1 MIKVKKVFLSLVL
14 SVLIL
19 IPAMLLLTA
28 CGNISISMRL
38 TVGENIKG
46 YINEVRMARVT
57 ASQPDFESP
66 VYVSEDE
73 KYNGKT
79 ADVLIE
85 FIDGYEPENA
95 VITVNGENFTDFTV
109 KTYSDNEFSR
119 YIEFSLPC
127 KKDSNFELTLDVDG
141 FKEIKKTYAINI
153 NVPQEE
159 GQPVTKDFAGREY
172 LKEISILSFKGNEE
186 EPQYHTLE
194 EIAQLDK
201 DASQKD
207 QFCAYMKI
215 DRPSN
220 DYVPIFY
227 IHSASQYINAYN
239 DSSFDPDKTSIIS
252 NIFKIGDYN
261 LYLNKYFYDFNHT
274 AIEELGKG
282 IVLLSV
288 EQDKLIS
295 GEDTLYIDT
304 SVLLNEFNKNYTVEV
319 SEEGEYIWQGIT
331 SGYTYGEEQIFTIT
345 PSVRGNEIPKE
356 NIDLSEAEVYING
369 VKLEGDR
376 LTINTEGA
384 VHSLTFKLKKG
395 DTSNYI
401 NGQETTDVTGKI
413 IVEVRNI
420 KLRNMTDWNFF
431 NYI

>member
-1 MIKVKKVFLSLVL
+1 MIKVKNIFLSLVL

-28 CGNISISMRL
+28 CGEISLSMRL
-38 TVGENIKG
+38 TVGENIKE
-46 YINEVRMARVT
+46 YIKEVNMVRMT

-66 VYVSEDE
+66 VYVSEDTRY
-73 KYNGKT
+73 KGKT
-79 ADVLIE
+79 TDVLID

-109 KTYSDNEFSR
+109 KSYSNNEFSR

-127 KKDSNFELTLDVDG
+127 KSDASFELTLDVDG

-153 NVPQEE
+153 NVPQNAE
-159 GQPVTKDFAGREY
+159 GQPITTDFVGREY
-172 LKEISILSFKGNEE
+172 LKEISILSFKGSEE
-186 EPQYHTLE
+186 EAQYHTLE

-201 DASQKD
+201 DASQRV
-207 QFCAYMKI
+207 QFSAYMKI
-215 DRPSN
+215 DRPSSEF
-220 DYVPIFY
+220 VPIFY
-227 IHSASQYINAYN
+227 IHSATQYINAYN

-274 AIEELGKG
+274 AIEEVGKG
-282 IVLLSV
+282 NVLLSV

-295 GEDTLYIDT
+295 GEDTMYIDT
-304 SVLLNEFNKNYTVEV
+304 SVLLNEFDKNYTVEV
-319 SEEGEYIWQGIT
+319 SEEGEFNNIIWQGIT
-331 SGYTYGEEQIFTIT
+331 SGYTYGQEKTFTIT
-345 PSVRGNEIPKE
+345 PSVRGNEFPKE

-369 VKLEGDR
+369 IKISGDR
-376 LTINTEGA
+376 LTINTEGS
-384 VHSLTFKLKKG
+384 VHTLTFKLGIG

-401 NGQETTDVTGKI
+401 NGQKTEDETGKI

-420 KLRNMTDWNFF
+420 KLRNMAD
-431 NYI
+431 

>member
-1 MIKVKKVFLSLVL
+1 MIKVKKVVLSLVL

-28 CGNISISMRL
+28 CGNISINMRL
-38 TVGENIKG
+38 TIGENIKG
-46 YINEVRMARVT
+46 YINEVRMASVT

-119 YIEFSLPC
+119 YIDFSLPC
-127 KKDSNFELTLDVDG
+127 KSDTSFELTLDVDG

-153 NVPQEE
+153 NVPQDVE
-159 GQPVTKDFAGREY
+159 GQPVTKDFVGREY
-172 LKEISILSFKGNEE
+172 LKEISILSFKGEE
-186 EPQYHTLE
+186 QEPQYHTLE

-201 DASQKD
+201 DASQKV
-207 QFCAYMKI
+207 QFKAYMKI
-215 DRPSN
+215 DRPWSE
-220 DYVPIFY
+220 YVPIFY
-227 IHSASQYINAYN
+227 IHSATQYVNAYN
-239 DSSFDPDKTSIIS
+239 DSSFDPDKASIIS

-261 LYLNKYFYDFNHT
+261 LYFNKYFYDYTHY
-274 AIEELGKG
+274 AIEEIGKG
-282 IVLLSV
+282 NILLSV

-295 GEDTLYIDT
+295 GLDTMYIDT
-304 SVLLNEFNKNYTVEV
+304 TVLLNAFNKVYTVEV
-319 SEEGEYIWQGIT
+319 SEEGEFGNIFWQGIT
-331 SGYTYGEEQIFTIT
+331 SGYTYGEEQTFTIT
-345 PSVRGNEIPKE
+345 PNVRGNEFPKE

-369 VKLEGDR
+369 IEISGER
-376 LTINTEGA
+376 LTINTEGT
-384 VHSLTFKLKKG
+384 VHTLTFKLKKG

-401 NGQETTDVTGKI
+401 NGQKTNDETGKM

-420 KLRNMTDWNFF
+420 KFRNTAN
-431 NYI
+431 